1 MLDLSYTW
9 SVLPHLLYGA
19 AISAQFAL
27 AAVALS
33 LLLATIL
40 TIVRETGVPGSE
52 RGIAIYIS
60 FIRGTPLLVQ
70 IFLVY
75 YALPSIGIDLPPA
88 AAGILALTLNSAAIV
103 TEIMRG
109 GLSSIPKGQIEAAT
123 ALGLPA
129 ATRWRK
135 VILPQVYF
143 KIIPQLV
150 NEFTIMIKATPLL
163 SLITVVELFRTSQLI
178 YAVNFRPVE
187 VLLGAAILYFVINIS
202 MSRLGA
208 LAEVRLAV
216 RRA

>member
-27 AAVALS
+27 AAVVLS